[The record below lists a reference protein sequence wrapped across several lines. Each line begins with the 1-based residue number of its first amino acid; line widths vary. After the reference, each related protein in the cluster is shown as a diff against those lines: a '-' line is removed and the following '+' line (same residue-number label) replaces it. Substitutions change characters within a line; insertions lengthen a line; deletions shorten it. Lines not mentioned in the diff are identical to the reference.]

1 MKPENIITQHVFVR
15 AYYRQNASF
24 FLLVIGLAGGFM
36 RSHDHIALAEFF
48 VSSPLL
54 LLIPFGTWALYIL
67 KVIAFNVETLRRS
80 ENEFLFAFA
89 LLKRSD
95 QWTAAFLTIFNQ
107 AAPATLY
114 GIFLIA
120 IAIKHQ
126 LILSVGFIVLMLIT
140 LMTLATAKL
149 YYTWNHPDQERKVN
163 SLKRFI
169 DRTFSKP
176 YPIFFPEWILRR
188 QPLMLI
194 GSKIFSGALLLA
206 VIYLYGTDTYDHRLL
221 AMGIVI
227 AASAQVPLLLEL
239 HQFENFHFSLVR
251 QLPLPFFKRFLYTLT
266 TIVMLTL
273 VEIGLMITYFPVA
286 LSVMAM
292 LQSVLF
298 FVSML
303 VFQQGLLYAKDR
315 THEQLMSRV
324 FILAM
329 VLIVLVLFKIPLTV
343 FITIHLLAGIFIWQ
357 RNYYRFEYS
366 TPVN

>member
-1 MKPENIITQHVFVR
+1 MKPENIIAQRVFVR
-15 AYYRQNASF
+15 EYYRQNASF

-54 LLIPFGTWALYIL
+54 LLIPFAIWTLYIL
-67 KVIAFNVETLRRS
+67 KVTAFNTEALRRS
-80 ENEFLFAFA
+80 ENEFLFTFA
-89 LLKRSD
+89 LLKHSE
-95 QWTAAFLTIFNQ
+95 QWTAAFLTVFNQ

-126 LILSVGFIVLMLIT
+126 VILSVGLVVLMLLV
-140 LMTLATAKL
+140 LMILATMKL
-149 YYTWNHPDQERKVN
+149 YYMLNHPDQERKVN
-163 SLKRFI
+163 KFKRLL

-188 QPLMLI
+188 QPLMLV

-251 QLPLPFFKRFLYTLT
+251 QLPLSFFKRFLYTLT
-266 TIVMLTL
+266 TILLLTL
-273 VEIGLMITYFPVA
+273 VEVGLLITYFPTSLPAGV
-286 LSVMAM
+286 L
-292 LQSVLF
+292 LQSILF

-303 VFQQGLLYAKDR
+303 VFQQGLLYAKTR
-315 THEQLMSRV
+315 TQEQLMSRV

-329 VLIVLVLFKIPLTV
+329 VLIVLVLFKIPLIV
-343 FITIHLLAGIFIWQ
+343 FTAIHLLAGIFIWH
-357 RNYYRFEYS
+357 RNYYRFEYI
-366 TPVN
+366 TATE

>member
-1 MKPENIITQHVFVR
+1 MKPENIIAQRVFVR
-15 AYYRQNASF
+15 EYYRQNASF

-54 LLIPFGTWALYIL
+54 LLIPFAIWILYIL
-67 KVIAFNVETLRRS
+67 KVIAFNTEVLRRS
-80 ENEFLFAFA
+80 ENEFLFEFA

-95 QWTAAFLTIFNQ
+95 QWSASFLTIFNQ
-107 AAPATLY
+107 AAPATFY

-120 IAIKHQ
+120 IAIKYQ
-126 LILSVGFIVLMLIT
+126 LILSVGLVILMLTVLFI
-140 LMTLATAKL
+140 LATAKL
-149 YYTWNHPDQERKVN
+149 YYILNHPDQERKVN
-163 SLKRFI
+163 RLKRFI

-194 GSKIFSGALLLA
+194 GSKVFSGALLLGI
-206 VIYLYGTDTYDHRLL
+206 IYLYKTDTYDHRLL
-221 AMGIVI
+221 AMGIVV

-251 QLPLPFFKRFLYTLT
+251 QLPVPFITRFLYTLT
-266 TIVMLTL
+266 TILLLTL
-273 VEIGLMITYFPVA
+273 IEIGLLITYFPISLPVTV
-286 LSVMAM
+286 L
-292 LQSVLF
+292 LQSILF

-303 VFQQGLLYAKDR
+303 IFQQGLLYAKER
-315 THEQLMSRV
+315 TQEELMSRV

-329 VLIVLVLFKIPLTV
+329 VLIVLVLFKIPLILFT
-343 FITIHLLAGIFIWQ
+343 IIHLLAGIFIWQ
-357 RNYYRFEYS
+357 RNYYRFEYITS
-366 TPVN
+366 TK